1 MRNMLINSYFYTH
14 IFYLLDFNINNVILF
29 NTKYFFLRSCV
40 SQFFF
45 FNYKKE
51 KEKGLPDVVIDSL
64 LPTYLNSTHD
74 LGSLVQ

>member
-1 MRNMLINSYFYTH
+1 MRNMLIDSYFYTH
-14 IFYLLDFNINNVILF
+14 IFYLLDFNIYNVILF
-29 NTKYFFLRSCV
+29 NTKYFFLRSYL

-45 FNYKKE
+45 DYKKE
-51 KEKGLPDVVIDSL
+51 KKKGLPDVVIDSL